1 MTALTI
7 APIVAFFIRNKFN
20 VPNSPFIYVAIIT
33 LFIFSLTACYLLYR
47 KQTYRAINCAALG
60 ILATLFT
67 GAFALPQI
75 NPYIGFTAMAKE
87 AYHIC
92 EEENIDHYYYYKFR
106 SGENMDVYLKEEAI
120 KVTNEDSLFNI
131 YQKGDCMIFVKE
143 KNVTRSPGLANW
155 IQQTHHEKI
164 GNFYL
169 IHPDN

>member
-1 MTALTI
+1 
-7 APIVAFFIRNKFN
+7 
-20 VPNSPFIYVAIIT
+20 
-33 LFIFSLTACYLLYR
+33 
-47 KQTYRAINCAALG
+47 
-60 ILATLFT
+60 
-67 GAFALPQI
+67 
-75 NPYIGFTAMAKE
+75 MAKE

-106 SGENMDVYLKEEAI
+106 SGENMDVYLHEEAI

-143 KNVTRSPGLANW
+143 KNVMRSPALSNW

-169 IHPDN
+169 IHPTLNTSSLYNQP